1 MADQNYEIDIEQ
13 ARDDDEMQ
21 VDNDTAAINRKGRGF
36 VGNSGDSQLDSRNG
50 KTSSANPT
58 HATAVRCTS
67 LSPAR
72 RCQRMLTV

>member
-13 ARDDDEMQ
+13 GRDDDEMQ

-50 KTSSANPT
+50 RTSNPT

-72 RCQRMLTV
+72 RS

>member
-13 ARDDDEMQ
+13 GRDDDEMQ

-58 HATAVRCTS
+58 HATAVRCTPI
-67 LSPAR
+67 PAR
-72 RCQRMLTV
+72 RFMLII